1 MKLTDKVAIVT
12 GAGSGIGR
20 ALALQLAD
28 RHCHLALADIDAAGL
43 AETRSMLQNSGVRVS
58 LHVLDVSDRPAV
70 RAMPE
75 QVLQIHGQ
83 VDLLFNNAGVA
94 LGGNFLQLREED
106 FDWLLDIN
114 FHGLVSMTRVFL
126 PLLLERPEA
135 RIINISSIF
144 GIIAPP
150 GQTAYAASKFAV
162 RGFSHALRHE
172 LANSSVGVTVVH
184 PGGVATAIAR
194 NARVSESGTRE
205 EQAAR
210 VALQEKL
217 LRMPPQRAAAM
228 IIRGVEK
235 KQVRI
240 FIGTDARLM
249 AWLEWLSPLS
259 YWQFIRKI
267 ASSIEKAT

>member
-1 MKLTDKVAIVT
+1 MKLTNKVAIIT

-28 RHCHLALADIDAAGL
+28 KHCHLALTDIDAAGL
-43 AETRSMLQNSGVRVS
+43 AETRSMIQNTNVRVS
-58 LHVLDVSDRPAV
+58 QHVLDVRDRPAV
-70 RAMPE
+70 QALPE

-126 PLLLERPEA
+126 PLLLKRPEA

-172 LANSSVGVTVVH
+172 LADSSVGVTVVH

-194 NARVSESGTRE
+194 NARVSEGGTQE
-205 EQAAR
+205 QQAAR
-210 VALQEKL
+210 LALQEKL
-217 LRMPPQRAAAM
+217 LRMPPPKAAAL
-228 IIRGVEK
+228 IVRGVEK
-235 KQVRI
+235 KKVRI

-259 YWQFIRKI
+259 YWQLIRKMTP
-267 ASSIEKAT
+267 SIEKAT